1 MIRLDTSFLVDLLRE
16 QRQRKFGPASGY
28 LETLDEDETLAV
40 SVHAVCEL
48 MAGACLAGA
57 ASGEMQRLT
66 RLCDALVVRCPDEAF
81 ALAYGRLLAG
91 LNRAGRGIDAMD
103 LLIGAAAVL
112 DGSPLVT
119 RNRRHFAGIPGLVV
133 IGY

>member
-1 MIRLDTSFLVDLLRE
+1 VDLLRDE
-16 QRQRKFGPASGY
+16 RQRKFSPASEY
-28 LETLDEDETLAV
+28 LETLDEDETPAV

-48 MAGACLAGA
+48 M
-57 ASGEMQRLT
+57 
-66 RLCDALVVRCPDEAF
+66 
-81 ALAYGRLLAG
+81 AG

-103 LLIGAAAVL
+103 LLIATAAVV

-119 RNRRHFAGIPGLVV
+119 RNARHFSGIPGLAV